1 MKKLKKIWI
10 KLVKLCGWKFNL
22 PEKESRHEVELM
34 KKLKKI
40 WIKLVKLCGWK
51 FNLPEEGSRPE
62 FERCVF
68 VMAPHTSALDFIIG
82 AAYLWV
88 CCSNGRVFIAKEFF
102 FWPLGPFLRRLGCIS
117 IDRGKFTTK
126 KMVTK
131 AVDEFGKGGP
141 LSIVIT
147 PEGTRKATEKWF
159 KGFWEIANQA
169 GVPIVP
175 TYVNFKTKEIW
186 IAKKSIIVNR
196 QTKIILYLH
205 LIASLSKQNIIGYEK
220 SYFFII
226 CNYFCSRN
234 DCD

>member
-1 MKKLKKIWI
+1 MKILKKVWI
-10 KLVKLCGWKFNL
+10 MLVKLLGWKLNL
-22 PEKESRHEVELM
+22 PEK
-34 KKLKKI
+34 
-40 WIKLVKLCGWK
+40 
-51 FNLPEEGSRPE
+51 GSRPE

-82 AAYLWV
+82 AAYLWS
-88 CCSNGRVFIAKEFF
+88 CCSNGRVFLAKEFF

-175 TYVNFKTKEIW
+175 TYVKFKTKKIGAFDTIIPTNRESDLLMVRKLYKKEMAKYPDKFIEVEEI
-186 IAKKSIIVNR
+186 KVP
-196 QTKIILYLH
+196 
-205 LIASLSKQNIIGYEK
+205 
-220 SYFFII
+220 
-226 CNYFCSRN
+226 RN
-234 DCD
+234 F